1 MSTAPGPG
9 HNQPP
14 TDPFENARALVAN
27 ANRWIAERPEIA
39 TEEQAGSAQTFV
51 DQLLATRD
59 DLDAAWA
66 KEREPFDQEL
76 VLLRVRYRAPLDL
89 LDVAIA
95 AMRAKAAVWLRKKRD
110 RLDAEKREREG
121 AARRLRAEAERKLAA
136 RICRAAQR
144 CAWSRA
150 QVAAQHATV
159 EAARVE
165 KALGRKPTRA
175 QVKSDYAA
183 KAMSLRTVWHAHIV
197 DESKALDF
205 FCNRGGSRAALLA
218 LCLAEANRMARRD
231 KRTDAAPPGVGL
243 PSTTGEGPMT
253 AGTARSSSRW
263 ASRRPGSMAS
273 CSISRLT
280 SLPRWCCSPRR
291 ARGATPTPL
300 SAQSNFR
307 RR

>member
-59 DLDAAWA
+59 DLDAAWT

-95 AMRAKAAVWLRKKRD
+95 AMRAKAAVWLQKKRD

-121 AARRLRAEAERKLAA
+121 AARRLRAEAEQLA
-136 RICRAAQR
+136 RDAAQPG
-144 CAWSRA
+144 ATVEA
-150 QVAAQHATV
+150 QVAAQHATAEV
-159 EAARVE
+159 ARVE

-205 FCNRGGSRAALLA
+205 FCNHGGSRAALLA
-218 LCLAEANRMARRD
+218 LCLAEANRMARRE
-231 KRTDAAPPGVGL
+231 KRTDAAPPGVEFY
-243 PSTTGEGPMT
+243 TTEK
-253 AGTARSSSRW
+253 
-263 ASRRPGSMAS
+263 
-273 CSISRLT
+273 
-280 SLPRWCCSPRR
+280 
-291 ARGATPTPL
+291 
-300 SAQSNFR
+300 AQ
-307 RR
+307 